1 MTRHPIDPFSLV
13 FGALFLIMGVAFL
26 VSRVDVWSAHLA
38 WVWPIP
44 LIAIGGL
51 IVFLAVRPRRGEPDE
66 LEG

>member
-1 MTRHPIDPFSLV
+1 
-13 FGALFLIMGVAFL
+13 
-26 VSRVDVWSAHLA
+26 VWSAHLA

-51 IVFLAVRPRRGEPDE
+51 IVFLAVRPRRGESDE